1 MQVKAAV
8 LRDPAGEYAIET
20 VDLAAPAADEVLV
33 RIVGAGMCHTDVV
46 PRGGMMAA
54 PPVITGH
61 EGSGVVE
68 GVGADVVG
76 VQVGDHVVLSFD
88 SCGQCANCRA
98 DQPAYCDTFFARNL
112 SGRNLDGS
120 TPVRDAAG
128 NEVSARWF
136 GQSSFATHCLATAR
150 NVVVVDKSLPLELLG
165 PLGCG
170 IQTGA
175 GSILCA
181 MDVQPGT
188 SLVVFGAGAVGL
200 SAVMAGRVAGAT
212 TIIAVDLQPHRCEL
226 ALELGA
232 THVLDGVDADIV
244 ARIIEIT
251 GGGAQYG
258 FDTTGIPTV
267 IKNGLMSL
275 RMTGTMGLVG
285 VQLGDLVLDAFST
298 IGKTMI
304 NILEGS
310 AKPQE
315 FIPRMIQLW
324 QDGRFPF
331 DRLIQT
337 YPMSQINEAEQSSL
351 AGGTI
356 KPVLIPD

>member
-8 LRDPAGEYAIET
+8 LRDPTGAYVIET

-46 PRGGMMAA
+46 PRGGFMAA

-68 GVGADVVG
+68 AVGADVVG

-88 SCGQCANCRA
+88 SCGRCANCLA
-98 DQPAYCDTFFARNL
+98 HQPAYCDTFIPRNL

-120 TPVRDAAG
+120 TPVRDADG
-128 NEVSARWF
+128 KEVSARWF
-136 GQSSFATHCLATAR
+136 GQSSFATYCLATAR

-200 SAVMAGRVAGAT
+200 AAVMAGRVAGAT
-212 TIIAVDLQPHRCEL
+212 TIIAVDLQPHRREL
-226 ALELGA
+226 ALDVGA
-232 THVLDGVDADIV
+232 THVLDGADADIV
-244 ARIIEIT
+244 AKVIGIT
-251 GGGAQYG
+251 AGGAQYG
-258 FDTTGIPTV
+258 FDTTGIPAV

-275 RMTGTMGLVG
+275 RMTGVMGLVG
-285 VQLGDLVLDAFST
+285 VQMGELVLDAFST
-298 IGKTMI
+298 LGKTMI

-310 AKPQE
+310 AKPQV

-351 AGGTI
+351 SGGTI